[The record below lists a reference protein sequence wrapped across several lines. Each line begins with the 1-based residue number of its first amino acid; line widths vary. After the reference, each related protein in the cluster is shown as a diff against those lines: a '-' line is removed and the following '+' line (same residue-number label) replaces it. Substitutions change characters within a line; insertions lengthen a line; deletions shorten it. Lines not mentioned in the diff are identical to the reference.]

1 MSNNNVYFYISVQ
14 IIKNKILLTMLKLY
28 YLFVS
33 LFMFNLGG
41 NQYSSDFDGK
51 FS

>member
-1 MSNNNVYFYISVQ
+1 MFN
-14 IIKNKILLTMLKLY
+14 LY

-41 NQYSSDFDGK
+41 NQYYSDVDGK
-51 FS
+51 FP